1 MKFHQTFLSRRLIN
15 ETSADSEK
23 EENMVEWLRV
33 RIYLHYSLYRA
44 LLMSCVAIADIRSF
58 SNKHSIL
65 LDV

>member
-33 RIYLHYSLYRA
+33 RIYVHDSLYRA
-44 LLMSCVAIADIRSF
+44 LLMCCVAIADIKSCNNEHSF
-58 SNKHSIL
+58 L
-65 LDV
+65 RDV